1 MDDNYI
7 LSIVAIVLSFISA
20 IIGVINHKRLRSQC
34 NGKELVVALDIE
46 NTTPNKEL
54 KIAIISKYFII
65 L

>member
-7 LSIVAIVLSFISA
+7 LSIVAIVLSVVSA

-54 KIAIISKYFII
+54 KIVVPKIEK
-65 L
+65 